1 MVQVGL
7 EQSVGIKPVN
17 SNMAVL
23 TGSVCVTE

>member
-7 EQSVGIKPVN
+7 EQSVGTKLVRG
-17 SNMAVL
+17 NMAVL